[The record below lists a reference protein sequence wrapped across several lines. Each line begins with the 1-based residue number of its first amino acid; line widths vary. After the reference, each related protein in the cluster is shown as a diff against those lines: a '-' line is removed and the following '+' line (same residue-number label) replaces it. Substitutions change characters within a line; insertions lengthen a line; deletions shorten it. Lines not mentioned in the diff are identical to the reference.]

1 MARKPARMYRRL
13 TGQAFTR
20 REYMGGVPALRI
32 NTFDLG
38 TTNGE
43 FPITINLKVK
53 ETCQI
58 RHTAM
63 EAARIACNRVM
74 SKTPG
79 ANYHIKFR
87 IYPHH
92 VLRENK
98 LATGAGAD
106 RVSSGMRGA
115 FGKNVGTAARVHAGQ
130 TVLTVRVPT
139 ANFNSAK
146 EALWKASLK
155 LPTPCFIEVEKGAE
169 LVK

>member
-13 TGQAFTR
+13 TGQAYTR

-38 TTNGE
+38 TTNGD
-43 FPITINLKVK
+43 FPITINMKVK

-63 EAARIACNRVM
+63 EAARIAANRVM

-79 ANYHIKFR
+79 NNYHLKFR

-106 RVSSGMRGA
+106 RVSSGMRNS
-115 FGKNVGTAARVHAGQ
+115 FGKNIGTAARVHAGQ
-130 TVLTVRVPT
+130 VV
-139 ANFNSAK
+139 
-146 EALWKASLK
+146 
-155 LPTPCFIEVEKGAE
+155 
-169 LVK
+169 

>member
-13 TGQAFTR
+13 TGQAYTR

-38 TTNGE
+38 VTNGD
-43 FPITINLKVK
+43 FPITINMKVEEACEK
-53 ETCQI
+53 
-58 RHTAM
+58 RDTAM
-63 EAARIACNRVM
+63 EAARIAANRVM

-79 ANYHIKFR
+79 GNYHLKFR

-106 RVSSGMRGA
+106 RVSSGMRNS
-115 FGKNVGTAARVHAGQ
+115 FGKNIGTAARVHAGQ
-130 TVLTVRVPT
+130 VVLTIRVP
-139 ANFNSAK
+139 ASNFNSAK

>member
-13 TGQAFTR
+13 TGQAYTR

-38 TTNGE
+38 TTNGD
-43 FPITINLKVK
+43 FPITINMKVK

-63 EAARIACNRVM
+63 EAARIAANRVM

-79 ANYHIKFR
+79 NNYHLKFR

-106 RVSSGMRGA
+106 RVSSGMRNS
-115 FGKNVGTAARVHAGQ
+115 FGKNIGTAARVHAGQ
-130 TVLTVRVPT
+130 VVLTIRVPA

-146 EALWKASLK
+146 LALWKASLK

>member
-13 TGQAFTR
+13 TGQAYTR

-38 TTNGE
+38 TTNGD
-43 FPITINLKVK
+43 FPITINMKVK

-63 EAARIACNRVM
+63 EAARIAANRVM

-79 ANYHIKFR
+79 MNYHIKFR

-92 VLRENK
+92 VLRENSRAHIPTTWPSCS
-98 LATGAGAD
+98 AT
-106 RVSSGMRGA
+106 
-115 FGKNVGTAARVHAGQ
+115 KNT
-130 TVLTVRVPT
+130 
-139 ANFNSAK
+139 
-146 EALWKASLK
+146 
-155 LPTPCFIEVEKGAE
+155 
-169 LVK
+169 